1 MEIYFPSQHPNPE
14 PCLLN
19 PGREPDFI
27 MGTTN
32 RRAVRVAEAVR
43 EEVAS
48 FLTEGAK
55 DPRIVGFVT
64 VTGVDVTNDLRHARV
79 FVSIMGSDEE
89 RQTTLEGLESLAP
102 HLRSRVAHAI
112 RLRTAPEIEFRLD
125 RTVERA
131 ARIESLLS
139 DLRREE
145 GAKEAPTGTDGE
157 ATD

>member
-1 MEIYFPSQHPNPE
+1 MAS
-14 PCLLN
+14 
-19 PGREPDFI
+19 
-27 MGTTN
+27 TN

-79 FVSIMGSDEE
+79 YVSIMGSDEE
-89 RQTTLEGLESLAP
+89 RTTTLEGLESLAP
-102 HLRSRVAHAI
+102 HLRSRVASAV
-112 RLRTAPEIEFRLD
+112 RLRIAPAIEFRLD

-131 ARIESLLS
+131 ARIENLLS
-139 DLRREE
+139 ELRRDEAGKDRPADEE
-145 GAKEAPTGTDGE
+145 TGD
-157 ATD
+157 

>member
-1 MEIYFPSQHPNPE
+1 MATS
-14 PCLLN
+14 
-19 PGREPDFI
+19 
-27 MGTTN
+27 N

-79 FVSIMGSDEE
+79 YVSIMGSDEE
-89 RQTTLEGLESLAP
+89 RRTTLEGLASLAP
-102 HLRSRVAHAI
+102 HLRSRVAGAV

-125 RTVERA
+125 QTVERA

-139 DLRREE
+139 DIRREE
-145 GAKEAPTGTDGE
+145 EGKETQADGE

>member
-1 MEIYFPSQHPNPE
+1 
-14 PCLLN
+14 
-19 PGREPDFI
+19 

-79 FVSIMGSDEE
+79 YVSIMASDDE
-89 RQTTLEGLESLAP
+89 RTTTLEGLESLAP
-102 HLRSRVAHAI
+102 HLRSRVASAV

-131 ARIESLLS
+131 ARIENLLS
-139 DLRREE
+139 ELRRDEARKDRPADEE
-145 GAKEAPTGTDGE
+145 SGD
-157 ATD
+157 

>member
-1 MEIYFPSQHPNPE
+1 
-14 PCLLN
+14 
-19 PGREPDFI
+19 

-79 FVSIMGSDEE
+79 YVSIMASDEE
-89 RQTTLEGLESLAP
+89 RTTTLEGLESLAP
-102 HLRSRVAHAI
+102 HLRSRVASAV
-112 RLRTAPEIEFRLD
+112 RLRIAPEIEFRLD

-131 ARIESLLS
+131 ARIENLLS
-139 DLRREE
+139 ELRRDEAGNDRPADEE
-145 GAKEAPTGTDGE
+145 TGD
-157 ATD
+157 

>member
-1 MEIYFPSQHPNPE
+1 MS
-14 PCLLN
+14 
-19 PGREPDFI
+19 
-27 MGTTN
+27 TSN
-32 RRAVRVAEAVR
+32 RRSVRVAEAVR

-79 FVSIMGSDEE
+79 YVSIMGSDEE
-89 RQTTLEGLESLAP
+89 KNTTLEGLESLAP
-102 HLRSRVAHAI
+102 HLRSRVARAI
-112 RLRTAPEIEFRLD
+112 RLRIAPELEFRLD
-125 RTVERA
+125 LTVERA

-139 DLRREE
+139 DIRRDEE
-145 GAKEAPTGTDGE
+145 GKERPADEE

>member
-1 MEIYFPSQHPNPE
+1 MASN
-14 PCLLN
+14 
-19 PGREPDFI
+19 
-27 MGTTN
+27 N
-32 RRAVRVAEAVR
+32 RRSVRVAEAVR

-79 FVSIMGSDEE
+79 YVSVMGSDEE
-89 RQTTLEGLESLAP
+89 RSTTLEGLESLAP
-102 HLRSRVAHAI
+102 HLRSRVAGAV

-131 ARIESLLS
+131 ARIENLLS
-139 DLRREE
+139 ELRRDEE
-145 GAKEAPTGTDGE
+145 GKDRPADEESGD
-157 ATD
+157 

>member
-1 MEIYFPSQHPNPE
+1 
-14 PCLLN
+14 
-19 PGREPDFI
+19 

-89 RQTTLEGLESLAP
+89 RRTTLEGLASLAP
-102 HLRSRVAHAI
+102 HLRSRVARAI

-139 DLRREE
+139 DLHREE
-145 GAKEAPTGTDGE
+145 EGKEAPTDEE

>member
-1 MEIYFPSQHPNPE
+1 M
-14 PCLLN
+14 
-19 PGREPDFI
+19 
-27 MGTTN
+27 
-32 RRAVRVAEAVR
+32 R

-79 FVSIMGSDEE
+79 YVSIMGSDEE
-89 RQTTLEGLESLAP
+89 RTPTREGLESLAP
-102 HLRSRVAHAI
+102 HRRSRVASAV

-131 ARIESLLS
+131 ARIENLLS
-139 DLRREE
+139 ELRRDEAGQDSPADEE
-145 GAKEAPTGTDGE
+145 TGD
-157 ATD
+157 